1 MEQILQSANVFLVVC
16 VFMKLIGESYDCVTG
31 FNAGHSDFAFMT
43 ARKNIKMYAFDVGRY
58 RYVMPMVH
66 FLQQMFPGRLSF
78 MFGDAGLT
86 VPRFFN
92 FSSVIPTVTCD
103 IMLVD
108 TMHIFYLAMNEIRNF
123 ARIASQPL
131 NIIIADDYNY
141 PGVRQAWEIAEFSGI
156 LRTIFHTCHQKRA
169 TAVGII
175 IGQHENTK
183 KCRTKQMCFSS
194 TSALIIVV
202 YVFFLIVLFQKQ
214 NMLVG
219 QQ

>member
-1 MEQILQSANVFLVVC
+1 MFFHSCSCVCILGNLG
-16 VFMKLIGESYDCVTG
+16 KSYVCVTG
-31 FNAGHSDFAFMT
+31 FNAGHSDFTFMT
-43 ARKNIKMYAFDVGRY
+43 ARKNIKMYAFDVCRY
-58 RYVMPMVH
+58 KYVMPMVQ

-78 MFGDAGLT
+78 MRGDAGLT

-108 TMHIFYLAMNEIRNF
+108 TMHIFSLAMNEIRNF

-141 PGVRQAWEIAEFSGI
+141 PGVRQAWETAEISGI
-156 LRTIFHTCHQKRA
+156 LHTIFVTCHQKRT

-175 IGQHENTK
+175 IGQHENSK
-183 KCRTKQMCFSS
+183 KCKHICLSS
-194 TSALIIVV
+194 TSALVIVV

-214 NMLVG
+214 NLLIV
-219 QQ
+219 Q